1 MARLNVNPTRM
12 ELKKLKARLSTAVR
26 GHKLLKDKSDEM
38 VRRFTVIIRED
49 KRLREEVE
57 QELSLTLKQF
67 SVARSVTPAYRAET
81 AFSMPSMAVNVE
93 CGTESI
99 MGVEVPKVGLV
110 KEKRSDG
117 LPYAYV
123 EITSEADYSVGMVSA
138 LLPKMVLLAQ
148 TEKAVRMLADEI
160 ERLNGS
166 VAEAAANFEAN
177 RPEDL
182 EEAKKQIAA
191 LQKLITTI
199 SRYEGELAKMRKDS
213 ESRDRQQREVRVRA
227 AKARAEF
234 DRIKVIYDEE
244 YKQASVKLEALKKTV
259 AEEAKGIDPELLEK
273 YKAIKRHSTPPITRI
288 HDDRCGG
295 CNMQLPAA
303 DMNKIRTG
311 APYVECEN
319 CGRIILVK

>member
-1 MARLNVNPTRM
+1 MRR
-12 ELKKLKARLSTAVR
+12 TA
-26 GHKLLKDKSDEM
+26 
-38 VRRFTVIIRED
+38 
-49 KRLREEVE
+49 
-57 QELSLTLKQF
+57 
-67 SVARSVTPAYRAET
+67 
-81 AFSMPSMAVNVE
+81 
-93 CGTESI
+93 
-99 MGVEVPKVGLV
+99 
-110 KEKRSDG
+110 
-117 LPYAYV
+117 
-123 EITSEADYSVGMVSA
+123 
-138 LLPKMVLLAQ
+138 
-148 TEKAVRMLADEI
+148 
-160 ERLNGS
+160 
-166 VAEAAANFEAN
+166 
-177 RPEDL
+177 PEDL

-303 DMNKIRTG
+303 DMNKIRHRR
-311 APYVECEN
+311 AV
-319 CGRIILVK
+319 CGVRKLRPDYPGEVTPSVKEEDMVLLQMRLKAQKLPL